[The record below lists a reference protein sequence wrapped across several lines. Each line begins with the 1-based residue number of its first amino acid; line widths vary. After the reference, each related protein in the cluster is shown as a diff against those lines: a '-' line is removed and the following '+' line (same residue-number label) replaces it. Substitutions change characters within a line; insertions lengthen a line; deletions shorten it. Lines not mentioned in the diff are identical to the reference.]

1 MHGAVFKE
9 EKPRTQSNV
18 CRYQVPTAMSTRS
31 LFMMLL
37 KWISRMSQG
46 LCMSLAWQLTAGNS
60 IMFGM
65 LIMPWS
71 FQQQQ
76 LMMVVCTATDLMP
89 DTIVTQIKDL
99 TEKLKV
105 VGGADTLSV
114 EAQRNATFMFFS
126 LLRQT
131 FASKRVLNELRLN
144 DAAFRWI
151 IGEIHSRFNQV
162 GGCGAIL
169 CKPA

>member
-1 MHGAVFKE
+1 MAAHTACKS
-9 EKPRTQSNV
+9 T
-18 CRYQVPTAMSTRS
+18 VP
-31 LFMMLL
+31 
-37 KWISRMSQG
+37 
-46 LCMSLAWQLTAGNS
+46 
-60 IMFGM
+60 GM
-65 LIMPWS
+65 LVM
-71 FQQQQ
+71 FQI
-76 LMMVVCTATDLMP
+76 LTTAADCGVCCLGADLMP

-151 IGEIHSRFNQV
+151 VGEIHSRFNQV
-162 GGCGAIL
+162 SGCVSLL
-169 CKPA
+169 CQSA